1 LPVVENALLNAFR
14 PGAPL
19 DDPFLFAGR
28 RDQIIELAQNLHVE
42 GVCPIIYGAR
52 GLGKT
57 SLALQVQ
64 RIAMGD
70 VTLLEDYGER
80 QWALGEDDTYLA
92 FYIPCSDSTR
102 DTPSILQRVINSLS
116 SITTDESTEPT
127 ELVDLTTQKR
137 ITLKIFQAET
147 SRRYQVPKPSPTY
160 DDLALDEKILDV
172 ASRLSEAYQQRVLI
186 IIDELDVVRDTRGLA
201 SFIKNASSTDLKFLL
216 VGIGQNVSSLL
227 SDHQSIER
235 IGVPVRVPGMTER
248 ELSLI
253 LDRSMEKLAELGVEY
268 SFNRSSS
275 GILVRLASGFPW
287 FVHVLGQSALLAA
300 HKASRT
306 IVISDDVRYAAR
318 SLVDNRFAQQFRD
331 LYLTAVGDSWQR
343 EAALRTF
350 ALWPSQDIPTG
361 DIYRVLRRIGV
372 AYPSSH
378 VSQLSSD
385 SYGSILMRPPLQRR
399 GIVRFANEM
408 FKVYVKV
415 RRPLFDVDEKI
426 QIDVDGKIQDAWR
439 IEFFG
444 TEFADDAEPIVPP

>member
-1 LPVVENALLNAFR
+1 MPVVENALLNAFR

-235 IGVPVRVPGMTER
+235 IGVPGTSTWHGGAGT
-248 ELSLI
+248 LSN
-253 LDRSMEKLAELGVEY
+253 Y
-268 SFNRSSS
+268 
-275 GILVRLASGFPW
+275 
-287 FVHVLGQSALLAA
+287 
-300 HKASRT
+300 
-306 IVISDDVRYAAR
+306 
-318 SLVDNRFAQQFRD
+318 
-331 LYLTAVGDSWQR
+331 
-343 EAALRTF
+343 
-350 ALWPSQDIPTG
+350 
-361 DIYRVLRRIGV
+361 
-372 AYPSSH
+372 
-378 VSQLSSD
+378 
-385 SYGSILMRPPLQRR
+385 
-399 GIVRFANEM
+399 
-408 FKVYVKV
+408 
-415 RRPLFDVDEKI
+415 
-426 QIDVDGKIQDAWR
+426 
-439 IEFFG
+439 
-444 TEFADDAEPIVPP
+444 